1 MFSAATVNN
10 KQLQSI
16 GGPGNRARPRRTP
29 DNQDVP
35 LSPAGLKGPA
45 AGTRPIEQ
53 LLDRYSSRERDRVV
67 ERTTA
72 KHQLSGSERAQLLDA
87 LTDVENAK
95 SKEYWEK
102 RATAETLGVVGR
114 VVLATGVT
122 VAAGLTAP
130 GSALFPAA
138 MSSLT
143 NVTASLA
150 VIYKRLAH
158 ALFGRAALE
167 VSRIDEQRR
176 EHGELA
182 PAPKKKKLHQRVADW
197 FARRVIEKYTT
208 KNQLSPEQRALV
220 ERSVNDAAVAKTTE
234 LFEKRLG
241 LELAAI
247 TGTSAISAALGL
259 CFGFIA
265 APGVAVLALS
275 AAFGSLIS
283 IGLSARKLHSNLEGE
298 AYAAVEQLA
307 KDAPADSLLA
317 VNAAKDRARER
328 KALKTADEVAAK
340 YAARYELDP
349 EQHAELESLLE
360 DLAYL
365 KEKELWEKRLLPT
378 LFAPLTR
385 GGSVAVSASMLGLVG
400 PPAVTALMIGALA
413 ESAVS
418 GLLLYKKLDQAL
430 QGAAYAY
437 VLSTAAANTRG

>member
-1 MFSAATVNN
+1 M
-10 KQLQSI
+10 
-16 GGPGNRARPRRTP
+16 
-29 DNQDVP
+29 P
-35 LSPAGLKGPA
+35 LAPAG
-45 AGTRPIEQ
+45 RVF
-53 LLDRYSSRERDRVV
+53 DRYSARERDRVV
-67 ERTTA
+67 ERTAVKHALTA
-72 KHQLSGSERAQLLDA
+72 AEREQLLAA

-95 SKEYWEK
+95 SKEYWQK
-102 RATAETLGVVGR
+102 RAPAETLGIVGR
-114 VVLATGVT
+114 VAVATGIT

-143 NVTASLA
+143 NLTASLA

-176 EHGELA
+176 ENGEPVA
-182 PAPKKKKLHQRVADW
+182 APKKKKLHQRVADW
-197 FARRVIEKYTT
+197 FARRVIEKYAAQ
-208 KNQLSPEQRALV
+208 NQLDPQQRALV
-220 ERSVNDAAVAKTTE
+220 ERSVNEAALTKTTE

-247 TGTSAISAALGL
+247 TGTSAISAALGVI
-259 CFGFIA
+259 FGFIA

-307 KDAPADSLLA
+307 KHAPPDSALA
-317 VNAAKDRARER
+317 INASKDRARER
-328 KALKTADEVAAK
+328 MALKAAEEIADK
-340 YAARYELDP
+340 YAARHQLDP
-349 EQHAELESLLE
+349 ESHAQLKALLE
-360 DLAYL
+360 DLAHH

-418 GLLLYKKLDQAL
+418 GVLLYKKLDQAL
-430 QGAAYAY
+430 EGAAYAY
-437 VLSTAAANTRG
+437 VLALKADTRG